1 MSKICRKYIF
11 LAGIVMELEDKLEV
25 ISLATGVKDNTI

>member
-1 MSKICRKYIF
+1 MSKICQNIF